1 MSSIHKVLEACSCS
15 PPLCHVERA
24 KFLHNQLISGIPYP
38 QLGGKRI
45 RQSKDLIRFK
55 IGRDWRLL
63 YQRKGRD
70 LVPYCLIT
78 RQQFEQIL
86 KRRCGQR

>member
-1 MSSIHKVLEACSCS
+1 MSAIQEVLEACSC
-15 PPLCHVERA
+15 PPPHCHAERV
-24 KFLHNQLISGIPYP
+24 KSLHDQLISGIPYP
-38 QLGGKRI
+38 QLCGKRI

-63 YQRKGRD
+63 YQRMGNE
-70 LVPYCLIT
+70 LVPYRLIT

-86 KRRCGQR
+86 KRR